1 MPYAIKRLPARTL
14 VSIPPDIRRHGLFS
28 PAKRIAGVMGLER
41 SNCEIVGLLFK
52 DLPANPCRETG
63 DRRALLAVKRLF
75 QAFNALVSVLAF
87 MTSSCLA
94 AAPDAFTSK
103 APTAATLRANEQYRK
118 APLDYAD
125 ARDAERTSR
134 GRIDAS
140 PPPRIVRPDGSV
152 IWDMGAYSFLKGNI
166 ARPDAFPDTVNP
178 SLWRQALLNAGHGLF
193 EVAVKDYGKGD
204 VRRIYQ
210 ARGYDLANISFVETR
225 NGFIVV
231 DATSYRE
238 TAAAAVELLLAHLP
252 PEKKHKKIHTVI
264 YTHSHIDHYGGI
276 DGVLRSAMVD
286 DPARVAIVAPQGFME
301 AAVSENL
308 TAGPIMSRRA
318 RIMYGLALRFVP
330 GDLPPE
336 RGRVNNG
343 LAVGSG
349 AGTPGLVPPT
359 VTVRENGILSFDGA
373 PVEFLLAPHTEAP
386 AEMTVY
392 FPEFR
397 SLCLAELCNQTQHN
411 LLTPRGAEVRDPL
424 AWSEAL
430 DSLLRRWV
438 KAGLVDSAWGPHT
451 WPRWGAEEIA
461 EYVGKQARLYRHIHD
476 QTVFLMNRGYDMAE
490 IAEVFALPDSLARQW
505 FNRGYYG
512 DLRFNVK
519 AVYQKYLGWFDG
531 NPASLWRLPARES
544 AALCAAYLPPAG
556 GNPLKAARAA
566 YADGH
571 YRWVAEI
578 LEQIRLAPEAWLG
591 RDAAAYGE
599 AMALQADA
607 FEQMAYSAESG
618 IWRNFFLSGAWRNRD
633 ARVHELLGAESAGS
647 MGPDSVKHLSVRQ
660 ALESL
665 STQINGLC
673 PEAAFTGTVLWIVRE
688 TDGRKSRFAMRMED
702 NVLWTREEKS
712 GTEADATVE
721 LSRGDLNEALLRANA
736 RLSWLEAL
744 PENPQ
749 VRLDDPQGLV
759 KRIAALTHIAPPTY
773 ERKGE

>member
-1 MPYAIKRLPARTL
+1 MA
-14 VSIPPDIRRHGLFS
+14 S
-28 PAKRIAGVMGLER
+28 
-41 SNCEIVGLLFK
+41 
-52 DLPANPCRETG
+52 
-63 DRRALLAVKRLF
+63 
-75 QAFNALVSVLAF
+75 LAF
-87 MTSSCLA
+87 GAPLGLA

-103 APTAATLRANEQYRK
+103 PPTAATVRANEQYRQ
-118 APLDYAD
+118 APLDYTD
-125 ARDAERTSR
+125 ARDAERASR
-134 GRIDAS
+134 GRLDAA

-152 IWDMGAYSFLKGNI
+152 VWDLGAYAFLKGEI
-166 ARPDAFPDTVNP
+166 ARPEAFPDTVNP
-178 SLWRQALLNAGHGLF
+178 SLWRQALLNAGPGLF
-193 EVAVKDYGKGD
+193 EVTAKEYGQGD

-210 ARGYDLANISFVETR
+210 VRGYDLANISFVETR

-231 DATSYRE
+231 DTTSYRE

-252 PEKKHKKIHTVI
+252 PEKKYKKIHTVI

-276 DGVLRSAMVD
+276 DGVLNSALVD
-286 DPARVAIVAPQGFME
+286 DPARVAIVAPEGFMA

-308 TAGPIMSRRA
+308 TAGPAMSRRA
-318 RIMYGLALRFVP
+318 RTMYGLALRIVP

-336 RGRVNNG
+336 RGQVNNG

-349 AGTPGLVPPT
+349 VGTPGLAPPT
-359 VTVRENGILSFDGA
+359 VSVRENGALSFDGT

-386 AEMTVY
+386 AEMAVY

-397 SLCLAELCNQTQHN
+397 SLCLAELGNQTQHN

-430 DSLLRRWV
+430 DTLLRQWV

-476 QTVFLMNRGYDMAE
+476 QTVFLMNHGYDMAE
-490 IAEVFALPDSLARQW
+490 IAEVFALPASLAREW

-544 AALCAAYLPPAG
+544 AALSARYLPPAG
-556 GNPLKAARAA
+556 GQPLPAARAA

-578 LEQIRLAPEAWLG
+578 LEQIRLAPEAWFG
-591 RDAAAYGE
+591 RDAAAYAE

-618 IWRNFFLSGAWRNRD
+618 IWRNYFLTGAWRNRD
-633 ARVHELLGAESAGS
+633 ARVRELLGAESAGS
-647 MGPDSVKHLSVRQ
+647 LGPDSVKNLSVRQ
-660 ALESL
+660 ALEIV

-688 TDGRKSRFAMRMED
+688 ADGQESRFTMRMED
-702 NVLWTREEKS
+702 NVLWVREATG
-712 GTEADATVE
+712 GTDADATVE
-721 LSRGDLNEALLRANA
+721 LPRGALNEALLRANA

-744 PENPQ
+744 PQNPQ
-749 VRLDDPQGLV
+749 VRLDDPRGLV
-759 KRIAALTHIAPPTY
+759 QRIAALAHIAPPTY
-773 ERKGE
+773 